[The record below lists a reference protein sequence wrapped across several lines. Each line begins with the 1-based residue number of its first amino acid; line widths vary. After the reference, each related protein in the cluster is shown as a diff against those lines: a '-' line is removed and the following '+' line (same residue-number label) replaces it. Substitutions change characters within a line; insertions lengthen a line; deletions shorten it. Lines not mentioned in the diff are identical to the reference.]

1 MPASK
6 SLEAEYRLI
15 DGYRE
20 GSRFC
25 KMDLH
30 THTPASECSS
40 FTLPEVMEA
49 VFPQKTKGKSEKKF
63 QEERYEFIK
72 KIAGGANP
80 FKAPYGSSA
89 VKSFPRLGRQPVLD
103 KGAIRDIAE
112 VWLSDIRTFWP
123 LDEEKASAEQKE
135 KLNER
140 VDRAI
145 EDLSHYMKSL
155 FFPEEYVMRCYIE
168 GLQLVAITDH
178 NHPGYI
184 IPRLHELGT
193 WHSRIQ
199 AVNEAYESEILK
211 GDPKDKVRDVILAR
225 LKLATKRLEKG
236 FKEKSYAPNTVKEQ
250 HRDKAKKL
258 RKIKE
263 RREHVEERITY
274 WKNSENALHPLTV
287 LPGVEITAS
296 NVHLLAVFPPQWYV
310 SVRIASVLRLIGI
323 PEEHWGRGFIAAAS
337 SSVQDTIS
345 LVEQEGGIV
354 IPAHSNSD
362 FKGLLR
368 LFRKGLALT
377 KVIEHPAL
385 YALETVGG
393 TIKAGEGKKRGM
405 NACETLRWLDTG
417 SHRPDRSKPLCFIK
431 GSDAHEVRIEL
442 DGTGEDLG
450 ARFTYVKLDIRK
462 NDTTDEIFRSLRLAL
477 LSGQSRVIEFP
488 IEDGYNYTA
497 PAKTPYHIKK
507 GERKKLLECEK
518 HHPSIIGLTV
528 AGQTDTGERSY
539 ADGLSLRFNPFLN
552 CIVGSGGNSTL
563 VRILGYAFG
572 LQSFMEGTK
581 KSWLPELVRVFWRM
595 GDSVYC
601 IERRGR
607 HIDPME
613 SETHH
618 YHLAADGRWKET
630 KTGIPDPK
638 IEMWPSPD
646 EQEKKTRL
654 TKFEDDYIKK
664 LVGHLHLSSSSKAGP
679 LLINQPKDIFNNQA
693 LFHSVL
699 SKPYLKYRQIIW
711 STGSPNVP
719 VALDAEKIIVT
730 TEKNK
735 GKQMDLVCGGD
746 LHEDEVR
753 DKLLAEFEGGEL
765 AFARRVILY
774 SI

>member
-1 MPASK
+1 MNMPDSRSIK
-6 SLEAEYRLI
+6 SEYELI
-15 DGYRE
+15 DGFRE
-20 GSRFC
+20 GARFC

-49 VFPQKTKGKSEKKF
+49 AFPQKTKGKSERIF

-80 FKAPYGSSA
+80 FKAPYGSRA

-103 KGAIRDIAE
+103 KSAIRDIAGI
-112 VWLSDIRTFWP
+112 WLGDIKTYWP
-123 LDEEKASAEQKE
+123 EDGKRATAEQKE
-135 KLNER
+135 MLKEHVN
-140 VDRAI
+140 RAI
-145 EDLSHYMKSL
+145 EDLSRYVKSL

-193 WHSRIQ
+193 WHSRIR
-199 AVNEAYESEILK
+199 AVNEPYEREILK
-211 GDPKDKVRDVILAR
+211 GDPKDRVRRVILAR
-225 LKLATKRLEKG
+225 LRLAKKRLEGG
-236 FKEKSYAPNTVKEQ
+236 FGERSHAPGAVKEQ
-250 HRDKAKKL
+250 HRDRAKKL
-258 RKIKE
+258 KKIKE
-263 RREHVEERITY
+263 RREHIEERIAY
-274 WKNSENALHPLTV
+274 WKNSENKLHPLTV

-337 SSVQDTIS
+337 SSVHDTIS

-385 YALETVGG
+385 YALETIGG
-393 TIKAGEGKKRGM
+393 TVKAGEGKKRGM

-497 PAKTPYHIKK
+497 PAKKPYRIKR
-507 GERKKLLECEK
+507 GEREKLLECER
-518 HHPSIIGLTV
+518 HRPSIIGLTV
-528 AGQTDTGERSY
+528 AGKDSY
-539 ADGLSLRFNPFLN
+539 ANGLRLRFNPFLN
-552 CIVGSGGNSTL
+552 CIVGSGGKSTL

-581 KSWLPELVRVFWRM
+581 RSWLPKLVRVYWRM
-595 GDSVYC
+595 GDSFYC
-601 IERRGR
+601 IERKGR
-607 HIDPME
+607 KVNPLD
-613 SETHH
+613 SETH
-618 YHLAADGRWKET
+618 YYKRAANGSWKEV
-630 KTGIPDPK
+630 KAGVPDPK
-638 IEMWPSPD
+638 IVIWPSREVQD
-646 EQEKKTRL
+646 EKISL
-654 TKFEDDYIKK
+654 SKFEDDIISD
-664 LVGHLHLSSSSKAGP
+664 LVEHLRFTSFSKAGP

-693 LFHSVL
+693 LFNSVL
-699 SKPYLKYRQIIW
+699 SKPFLKYRQIIW

-719 VALDAEKIIVT
+719 TALDAEKIMVT
-730 TEKNK
+730 MEQYK
-735 GKQMDLVCGGD
+735 GKTMDLVCGGD

-753 DKLLAEFEGGEL
+753 RRLLAEFEGGEL
-765 AFARRVILY
+765 AFARRVTLY
-774 SI
+774 SM

>member
-1 MPASK
+1 MPAFK
-6 SLEAEYRLI
+6 SREAEYKMI

-49 VFPQKTKGKSEKKF
+49 VFPAKSEGKSKKKF
-63 QEERYEFIK
+63 QEERHEFIK
-72 KIAGGANP
+72 KIAAGANT
-80 FKAPYGSSA
+80 FEAPYHSGV
-89 VKSFPRLGRQPVLD
+89 VKTFPRLGRQPVLV
-103 KGAIRDIAE
+103 KSAIRHIAE
-112 VWLSDIRTFWP
+112 AWISDIRTFWP
-123 LDEEKASAEQKE
+123 LDEKNASKEQKE
-135 KLNER
+135 KLNKC

-145 EDLSHYMKSL
+145 EDISRYVKSM
-155 FFPEEYVMRCYIE
+155 FFPEEYVMRCHIE
-168 GLQLVAITDH
+168 ELQLVAITDH

-184 IPRLHELGT
+184 VPRLPELGT

-199 AVNEAYESEILK
+199 AVNKSYASEILK
-211 GDPKDKVRDVILAR
+211 GDPKDKVRKVILAR
-225 LKLATKRLEKG
+225 LRLAKKRLEKG
-236 FKEKSYAPNTVKEQ
+236 FKGKSYAPDTVKKQ

-258 RKIKE
+258 REINE

-274 WKNSENALHPLTV
+274 WGNNKNKIFPLTL
-287 LPGVEITAS
+287 LPGFEITVS

-385 YALETVGG
+385 HALETKGG
-393 TIKAGEGKKRGM
+393 AVRAGEGKKKGL

-417 SHRPDRSKPLCFIK
+417 RHRPDRSKPLCFIK

-442 DGTGEDLG
+442 NGTGEDLG

-497 PAKTPYHIKK
+497 PAKKPYRIKK
-507 GERKKLLECEK
+507 GERKKLLECEQ
-518 HHPSIIGLTV
+518 HRPSIIGLTV
-528 AGQTDTGERSY
+528 AGEKAY
-539 ADGLSLRFNPFLN
+539 AGGLSLRFNPFLN
-552 CIVGSGGNSTL
+552 CIVGSGGKSVL
-563 VRILGYAFG
+563 VRIIGYAFG
-572 LQSFMEGTK
+572 LQGFMKGTK
-581 KSWLPELVRVFWRM
+581 SSWLPEQVRVFWRM

-601 IERRGR
+601 IERKGR
-607 HIDPME
+607 HADPNE
-613 SETHH
+613 AETH
-618 YHLAADGRWKET
+618 YYQLAADGRWKE
-630 KTGIPDPK
+630 IQADMPDPK
-638 IEMWPSPD
+638 IEIWPSRDVQD
-646 EQEKKTRL
+646 EKNSL
-654 TKFEDDYIKK
+654 TKFEDTLISDLIE
-664 LVGHLHLSSSSKAGP
+664 HLRFTSFSKAGP

-693 LFHSVL
+693 LFQSVL

-719 VALDAEKIIVT
+719 TALDAEKIIVT
-730 TEKNK
+730 AEKSKGNK
-735 GKQMDLVCGGD
+735 MDLVCGGD
-746 LHEDEVR
+746 LHEDEIR
-753 DKLLAEFEGGEL
+753 GKLLSEFEGGEL
-765 AFARRVILY
+765 AFARRVALY